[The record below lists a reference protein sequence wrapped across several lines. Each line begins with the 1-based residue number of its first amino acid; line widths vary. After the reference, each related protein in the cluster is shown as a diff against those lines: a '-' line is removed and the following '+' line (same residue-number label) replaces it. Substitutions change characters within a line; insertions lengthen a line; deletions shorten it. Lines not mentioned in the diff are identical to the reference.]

1 MLQVMIWDD
10 HQGRCIGELN
20 FRTQV
25 LPHSPPG
32 SLHVCASRGKCS
44 ACHSDNV
51 HEQQYRDVEPI
62 AVNMQVRA
70 VRLRRDKIV
79 VALEHKVLMYN
90 FADLRLEHSTETASN
105 PKGLVS
111 LSAAPEHNVVA
122 CPGLHCGQVS
132 ASCSLQYGS
141 SACDCGNRFI
151 VKLLSH
157 FPVDP

>member
-1 MLQVMIWDD
+1 MHW
-10 HQGRCIGELN
+10 RAK
-20 FRTQV
+20 
-25 LPHSPPG
+25 LPHPGIPSQPPG
-32 SLHVCASRGKCS
+32 LYMHASRGDRS
-44 ACHSDNV
+44 ACLFYGT
-51 HEQQYRDVEPI
+51 HEHQRRDAEHI
-62 AVNMQVRA
+62 AAHVQVRA

-132 ASCSLQYGS
+132 ASHSLQYGS
-141 SACDCGNRFI
+141 SACDCGSRFV

-157 FPVDP
+157 FPVDS

>member
-1 MLQVMIWDD
+1 
-10 HQGRCIGELN
+10 
-20 FRTQV
+20 
-25 LPHSPPG
+25 
-32 SLHVCASRGKCS
+32 
-44 ACHSDNV
+44 
-51 HEQQYRDVEPI
+51 
-62 AVNMQVRA
+62 MQVRA

-132 ASCSLQYGS
+132 ASCSLQYRS
-141 SACDCGNRFI
+141 SASD
-151 VKLLSH
+151 
-157 FPVDP
+157 